1 MGRVSLVRGG
11 YTGGPREKLLEASLV
26 PGWTRLASGRDDD
39 DDGGGGGGGDRR
51 RRRRKKKKEERR
63 KKKKKERMF

>member
-1 MGRVSLVRGG
+1 MGRVSVARGR
-11 YTGGPREKLLEASLV
+11 YTGGSREKLLEASLV

-39 DDGGGGGGGDRR
+39 DDDDDDGGGGDRR
-51 RRRRKKKKEERR
+51 RKKKKKEEERR

>member
-1 MGRVSLVRGG
+1 MGRVSVARGR
-11 YTGGPREKLLEASLV
+11 YTGGSREKLLEASLV

-39 DDGGGGGGGDRR
+39 DDGGGGD
-51 RRRRKKKKEERR
+51 RRRKKKKKEEERR